1 IAQVLSADE
10 TTGVTS
16 VLAEERE
23 DVWVELPPGVPRR
36 TPGGRLVTTMA
47 RGGVRRVAV
56 DGEPVTPEPLHVLDV
71 IDAGQ
76 DGLLISA
83 TDEPSER
90 HLFRVTP
97 AGAVERLTT
106 GPGVHGAVG
115 RGGVLV
121 MASASMDRFGSSI
134 VVLRDG

>member
-1 IAQVLSADE
+1 
-10 TTGVTS
+10 
-16 VLAEERE
+16 
-23 DVWVELPPGVPRR
+23 
-36 TPGGRLVTTMA
+36 MA

-83 TDEPSER
+83 TDEPTER

-106 GPGVHGAVG
+106 APGVHGAVG
-115 RGGVLV
+115 GGGVLV
-121 MASASMDRFGSSI
+121 MASASIDRFGSSI
-134 VVLRDG
+134 VVLRGGREIAAIVSHAATPGLEPRRQ